1 MSRTQTHIVQSY
13 DATTSNEMQ
22 LNPHFVLFLYCL
34 PCMFSE
40 SKNREVSYMLYVTF
54 GCTL

>member
-40 SKNREVSYMLYVTF
+40 SKNREVSYMLYVTS